1 MLLFSNPDSIA
12 LSLAHTQFL
21 YSIRRSA
28 AESLLTITK
37 IQIMLIVSMAQSTR
51 LMRQGCV
58 RVVRGGPQRKGSKKE
73 SNPVASVVRYRL
85 STFSICQRI
94 LFPDQATILLYITYI
109 DLQIARES
117 KQVANEKKNRNDQ
130 KSSTRDPL
138 HEITI

>member
-1 MLLFSNPDSIA
+1 MSALRGIVYIGALYPGQSKALTADSRSPIPDPSMLLFSNPDSIA

-58 RVVRGGPQRKGSKKE
+58 CVW
-73 SNPVASVVRYRL
+73 
-85 STFSICQRI
+85 
-94 LFPDQATILLYITYI
+94 
-109 DLQIARES
+109 
-117 KQVANEKKNRNDQ
+117 
-130 KSSTRDPL
+130 
-138 HEITI
+138 